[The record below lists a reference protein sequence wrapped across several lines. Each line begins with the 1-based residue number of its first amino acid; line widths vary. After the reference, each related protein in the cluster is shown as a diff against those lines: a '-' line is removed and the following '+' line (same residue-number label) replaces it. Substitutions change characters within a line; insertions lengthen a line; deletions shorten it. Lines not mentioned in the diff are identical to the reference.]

1 MGGTW
6 GNHGMQAARKQE
18 PVINAGRLLENMI
31 ADAGLARQAVYLP
44 GDVQRILCISN
55 TSFRRFC
62 ELWEPGDTCDRY
74 GLESFRLSTHR
85 RVTHQALVEWVERN
99 HSYERDN
106 NP

>member
-1 MGGTW
+1 MIPATRRE
-6 GNHGMQAARKQE
+6 QLDFIDPR
-18 PVINAGRLLENMI
+18 RLLDHMI
-31 ADAGLARQAVYLP
+31 ADAGLSRQAVYLP

-62 ELWEPGDTCDRY
+62 ELWEPGGKCDRY